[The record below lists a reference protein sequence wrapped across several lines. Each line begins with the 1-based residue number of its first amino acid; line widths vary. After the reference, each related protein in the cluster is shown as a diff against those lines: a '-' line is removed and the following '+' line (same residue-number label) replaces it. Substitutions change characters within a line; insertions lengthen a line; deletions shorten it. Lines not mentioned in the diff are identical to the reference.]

1 MSTPP
6 PVPLEIDVQ
15 SVHKLREAGAEF
27 LLLDCREPS
36 EVATAH
42 ITGATHIPMREIPAR
57 LAELETHRDSRV
69 VVHCHHGGR
78 SLRVTQFLRQQGF
91 AQAQNMAG
99 GIDAWSLEIDS
110 SVPRY
115 E

>member
-1 MSTPP
+1 ML
-6 PVPLEIDVQ
+6 PLDIDVR
-15 SVHKLREAGAEF
+15 SVKQMLDRGEKF
-27 LLLDCREPS
+27 VLLDCREPN
-36 EVATAH
+36 EVATAR
-42 ITGATHIPMREIPAR
+42 IAGTVHIPMREIPAR
-57 LAELETHRDSRV
+57 ISELPKDGRV

-91 AQAQNMAG
+91 DQSQNMAG
-99 GIDAWSLEIDS
+99 GIDAWSHEIDS